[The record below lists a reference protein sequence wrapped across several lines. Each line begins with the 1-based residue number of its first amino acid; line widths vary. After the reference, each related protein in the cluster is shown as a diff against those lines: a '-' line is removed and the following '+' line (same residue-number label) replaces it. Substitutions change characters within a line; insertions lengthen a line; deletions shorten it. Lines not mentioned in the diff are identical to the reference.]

1 MGKESEHFSKEDI
14 QTAIKH
20 MKRCSASL
28 VIMEMQIITTVRYYT
43 PTRMARIKKSDA
55 NKC

>member
-1 MGKESEHFSKEDI
+1 MGKESEHFFKEDI
-14 QTAIKH
+14 QMAVKH
-20 MKRCSASL
+20 MKRCSASS
-28 VIMEMQIITTVRYYT
+28 VIMEMHIITTVRYYT

>member
-14 QTAIKH
+14 QMASKH

-28 VIMEMQIITTVRYYT
+28 VIMEIHIISTVRYYT

-55 NKC
+55 NKY

>member
-28 VIMEMQIITTVRYYT
+28 VIMEMHIITTVRYYT